1 MDERFTREY
10 YGACEGGHAAT
21 VLTNGCVPNEEIIQF
36 LEISTGLTGH
46 WNISHIVQATP
57 ETMRW
62 VCKRIPEEKNAKR
75 SRH

>member
-1 MDERFTREY
+1 MEEKFTREY

-21 VLTNGCVPNEEIIQF
+21 VLTNGLEPNEDVIQF
-36 LEISTGLTGH
+36 LETSTGLTGH
-46 WNISHIVQATP
+46 WNITHTVQVTP